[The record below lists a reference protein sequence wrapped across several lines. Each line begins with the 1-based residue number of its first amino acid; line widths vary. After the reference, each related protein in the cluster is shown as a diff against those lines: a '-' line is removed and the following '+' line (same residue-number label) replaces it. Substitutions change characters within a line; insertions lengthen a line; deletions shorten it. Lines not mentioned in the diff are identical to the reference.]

1 MLQPHAAR
9 WNAEPL
15 GDEAD
20 DRRVGRAVD
29 RAFPDGDHDVGA
41 AADDPRTLRPR
52 LRDDLQARAHG
63 ARKPVAVSLATR
75 QNRLNLPLGERA
87 PDEINVIVEIPSGS
101 RNKYEYDKSL
111 DIFRLDRAL
120 HSPIFYPGDYGF
132 VPRTLALDD
141 DPLDVLILVSEPTFS
156 GCLVAARPIGLLR
169 MIDDGK
175 EDDKVLAVPVGEP
188 DYADVHNYT
197 QIFQH
202 QLRKIQHFFET
213 YKLLEGKQT
222 STTGWED
229 AATARRVIIESAQ
242 RFEQKPA

>member
-1 MLQPHAAR
+1 M
-9 WNAEPL
+9 
-15 GDEAD
+15 
-20 DRRVGRAVD
+20 
-29 RAFPDGDHDVGA
+29 
-41 AADDPRTLRPR
+41 T
-52 LRDDLQARAHG
+52 
-63 ARKPVAVSLATR
+63 LATR

-101 RNKYEYDKSL
+101 RNKYEYDKAL

-175 EDDKVLAVPVGEP
+175 DDDKVLAVPVGEP
-188 DYADVHNYT
+188 DYADIHNYT
-197 QIFQH
+197 QIFPH

-222 STTGWED
+222 STNGWDD
-229 AATARRVIIESAQ
+229 AAGARRIIVEAAQ
-242 RFEQKPA
+242 RFDAQPTT

>member
-1 MLQPHAAR
+1 VTLAA
-9 WNAEPL
+9 
-15 GDEAD
+15 
-20 DRRVGRAVD
+20 
-29 RAFPDGDHDVGA
+29 
-41 AADDPRTLRPR
+41 
-52 LRDDLQARAHG
+52 
-63 ARKPVAVSLATR
+63 R
-75 QNRLNLPLGERA
+75 QNRLNLPLGDRA

-101 RNKYEYDKSL
+101 RNKFEYDKAL

-156 GCLVAARPIGLLR
+156 GCLVVARPIGILK

-175 EDDKVLAVPVGEP
+175 SDDKVLAVPVGEP
-188 DYADVHNYT
+188 EYAEVHNYT
-197 QIFQH
+197 QIFSH

-222 STTGWED
+222 TVAGWDD
-229 AATARRVIIESAQ
+229 AASARRIIMEAAQ
-242 RFEQKPA
+242 RFEGDPA